1 MLLSHPQKHCV
12 STLAKICCDEEAD
25 IYVAQPPTEGEFQYI
40 PFSRKWVELPVSTIH
55 SFFLFRLALHSLFH
69 SVMRHA
75 TLKSNDIYFRQV
87 LVLMQ
92 DLPS

>member
-1 MLLSHPQKHCV
+1 MLIGLSSKHPV
-12 STLAKICCDEEAD
+12 STLAKIFYDEEAD
-25 IYVAQPPTEGEFQYI
+25 IYVAQPPTEGEFQYV
-40 PFSRKWVELPVSTIH
+40 PFSKKWVELPVSSIH

-75 TLKSNDIYFRQV
+75 KLKSNDIYFRQV